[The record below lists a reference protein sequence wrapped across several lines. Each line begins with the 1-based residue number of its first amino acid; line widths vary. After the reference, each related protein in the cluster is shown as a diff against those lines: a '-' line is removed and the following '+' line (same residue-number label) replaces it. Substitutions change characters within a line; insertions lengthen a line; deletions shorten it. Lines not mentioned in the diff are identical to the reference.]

1 MTTEMVETALS
12 VATRRG
18 EIRIEAG
25 AGGEVLVMRR
35 WP

>member
-1 MTTEMVETALS
+1 MTMEMVETALS

-18 EIRIEAG
+18 EIGIEAG
-25 AGGEVLVMRR
+25 FGGEVLVVRR